1 MRCGAYSLA
10 GFEGTDVGVYP
21 LRCKRWQCP
30 KCGVDK
36 VKQTMARI
44 YAGTSLGRVRFFT
57 LTSPGDED
65 AATSWEELGGRWK
78 RFHQRLLRRFGK
90 FEYLAVAEE
99 QKRGHAHL
107 HVLYRGRYIDK
118 RVLKALAAASGFGY
132 NADIRA
138 SNPNHARY
146 MVKYLTKELSAGRRR
161 EDGRLSQPL
170 PRYFRRVRM
179 SRNWCQPYAPPQR
192 EHQWLHWRILNGPP
206 AHAALEVQR
215 AGYRLVE
222 LVLDRW
228 HLDFRFA
235 ERLRWLVSL
244 RDRDSD
250 RPERAA

>member
-10 GFEGTDVGVYP
+10 GFEGGDAGIYP

-30 KCGVDK
+30 KCGLDK
-36 VKQTMARI
+36 VRQTMARI
-44 YAGTSLGRVRFFT
+44 DAGSRQGHVRFFT

-65 AATSWEELGGRWK
+65 AATSWEELPGRWK
-78 RFHQRLLRRFGK
+78 RFRQRLERRFGK
-90 FEYLAVAEE
+90 FEYLAVSEE

-107 HVLYRGRYIDK
+107 HVLYRGTYIPQ
-118 RVLKALAAASGFGY
+118 RVLKAMAAASGFGY
-132 NADIRA
+132 IADIRD
-138 SNPNHARY
+138 SNRNLARY
-146 MVKYLTKELSAGRRR
+146 MTKYLTKELQAGRRR
-161 EDGRLSQPL
+161 NDGTVSQPL

-179 SRNWCQPYAPPQR
+179 SRNWCPPYVPQR
-192 EHQWLHWRILNGPP
+192 EHHWLDWRILNGPP

-235 ERLRWLVSL
+235 ERLRWLANL

-250 RPERAA
+250 RPNRAA